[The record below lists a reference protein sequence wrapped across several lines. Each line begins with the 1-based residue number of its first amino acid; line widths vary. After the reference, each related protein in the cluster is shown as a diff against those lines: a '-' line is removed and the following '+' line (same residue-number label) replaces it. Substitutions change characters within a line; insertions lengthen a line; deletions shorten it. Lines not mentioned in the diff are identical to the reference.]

1 LSNIRQRKAR
11 KKEGRRA
18 YSKLELSFIAIAMAK
33 TEHGG
38 THHEIQAEK
47 SSAN

>member
-38 THHEIQAEK
+38 THEIQAEK